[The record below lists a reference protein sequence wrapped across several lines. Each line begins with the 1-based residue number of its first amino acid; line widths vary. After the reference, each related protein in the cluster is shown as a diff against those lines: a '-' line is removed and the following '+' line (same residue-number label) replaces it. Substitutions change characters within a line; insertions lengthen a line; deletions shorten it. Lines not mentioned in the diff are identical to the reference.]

1 MRKILNGLWILP
13 WLIWGFGGCESE
25 HVSFSGPEYVMFS
38 DSAVVMPVFAKD
50 TLFSVY
56 VASTVAQD
64 YDRNFAVEVVD
75 RKSNAI
81 EGVHYQLVNHNVTV
95 KAGERAGV
103 VTLKGIYDNIGPGDN
118 LSICLKLVEDQSLK
132 WDMYKDEINV
142 RLVKCYPFDIE
153 AFTGNIRMYATF
165 PFSSTEVKEFLLTAD
180 KKNDKT
186 LILRE
191 PFSRLYDI
199 VLKFD
204 DSDPMYPQV
213 IVPSQVGFVDAN
225 YGKVNIR
232 SVEVTPCFYRIPDRL
247 IKLELEFY
255 MPGIGSFGV
264 HRIALEWIS
273 EEEADLDKNGII

>member
-13 WLIWGFGGCESE
+13 WLMWGMGGCESD
-25 HVSFSGPEYVMFS
+25 HVSYSGPEYVMFS
-38 DSAVVMPVFAKD
+38 DSAVVMPVFNKD

-56 VASTVAQD
+56 IASTVTRD

-75 RKSNAI
+75 RRSNAI
-81 EGVHYQLVNHNVTV
+81 EGVHYELVNHNVTV

-103 VTLKGIYDNIGPGDN
+103 VTLKGVYDNIGPDDS
-118 LSICLKLVEDQSLK
+118 LSICLKLVEDRNLK
-132 WDMYKDEINV
+132 WDMYKDEVSV

-165 PFSSTEVKEFLLTAD
+165 PFSSTEIKKFLLTAD
-180 KKNDKT
+180 KKDDKT

-191 PFSRLYDI
+191 PFSGLYDI

-204 DSDPMYPQV
+204 DSDPMYPLV

-232 SVEVTPCFYRIPDRL
+232 SIEATPCFYSIPDRL

-255 MPGIGSFGV
+255 MPGIGSFGT
-264 HRIALEWIS
+264 HRVALEWIS
-273 EEEADLDKNGII
+273 QEEADLAKNGII

>member
-13 WLIWGFGGCESE
+13 LLMWGFGGCEAD
-25 HVSFSGPEYVMFS
+25 HVSYSGPEYITFS
-38 DSAVVMPVFAKD
+38 DSALVMPVFDKD

-56 VASTVAQD
+56 VASTTTRD

-81 EGVHYQLVNHNVTV
+81 EGVHYKLVNHNVTI
-95 KAGERAGV
+95 KAGERAGI
-103 VTLKGIYDNIGPGDN
+103 VTLRGQYDNIGPDDSLN
-118 LSICLKLVEDQSLK
+118 VCLKLVGDQSLK
-132 WDMYKDEINV
+132 WEMYKDEVNL

-153 AFTGNIRMYATF
+153 AFTENIRMYATF
-165 PFSSTEVKEFLLTAD
+165 PFSSTEIRKILLIAD
-180 KKNDKT
+180 KKDDKT

-204 DSDPMYPQV
+204 DSDPLQPFV
-213 IVPSQVGFVDAN
+213 IVPSQTAFVDAN
-225 YGKVNIR
+225 YGLVYIR
-232 SVEVTPCFYRIPDRL
+232 SIEAAPCLYSIPHRL
-247 IKLELEFY
+247 IKLQLEFY

-273 EEEADLDKNGII
+273 REEADLVQNGII